1 MKSFMKKYN
10 LQLGALMATVV
21 TLSIVP
27 VRLAE
32 GQGAN
37 IVSLVGSEI
46 VIWLMCMATWLS
58 SYQTYYKFNLVKWQK
73 IAVAL
78 MFCAVISNLFF
89 LASFRLFE
97 DYPLK
102 SMRELP
108 LWIITIRLSLRG
120 LLLGLIMVPI
130 IFLLET
136 ERERQMEAL
145 KRERDRAIDAERQ
158 KDVLEKLVTERT
170 ADLEEALSFLGESQE
185 ELDHQ
190 VYLLTRVV
198 ASIAHDVHAPLQF
211 IIAAAKHTG
220 KLIGSEQLEQA
231 TENNQQVENSLGNM
245 EMYMQNLLEFAKG
258 QIHKGALHSGNV
270 NLATL
275 VREKAGLFEPL
286 LNSKGN
292 MLRVALDENLTVNSN
307 ANLLGVIVH
316 NLLDNASKNT
326 EGGEIEISCTIV
338 GEQLYVYIENPVTDA
353 QPGVIAQIDRQGRPE
368 QYVAG
373 LGGDG
378 YGLGLILVRDIAA
391 LLNVDFLIEAVDG
404 KVVARMIFTDFSGAR
419 DHASM
424 EVSRYEDDENANF
437 KQNRFSTSAQ

>member
-1 MKSFMKKYN
+1 MKKYN
-10 LQLGALMATVV
+10 LQLGAVMATVV

-37 IVSLVGSEI
+37 LVSLVGSEI

-58 SYQTYYKFNLVKWQK
+58 SYQTYYKFKLVKWQK

-78 MFCAVISNLFF
+78 LFCAVISNLFF

-136 ERERQMEAL
+136 ERERQEEAL
-145 KRERDRAIDAERQ
+145 KRERDRVMDAERQ
-158 KDVLEKLVTERT
+158 KHVLEALVSERT

-211 IIAAAKHTG
+211 MITATKHTG
-220 KLIGSEQLEQA
+220 KFIDNKQYEQA
-231 TENNQQVENSLGNM
+231 SEYNQQVERGLDDM
-245 EMYMQNLLEFAKG
+245 AMLMQNLLEFARN
-258 QIHKGALHSGNV
+258 QIHRGALHLAHL
-270 NLATL
+270 NLAAL
-275 VREKAGLFEPL
+275 VREKAGLFEPIVIAGGNTL
-286 LNSKGN
+286 QISLN
-292 MLRVALDENLTVNSN
+292 ENLTVNCN
-307 ANLLGVIVH
+307 ANLLGVILH
-316 NLLDNASKNT
+316 NLLDNAIKNT
-326 EGGEIEISCTIV
+326 RDGEIQISSAIA
-338 GEQLYVYIENPVTDA
+338 GDRLHLYIENPVGGVAPDGILQTDG
-353 QPGVIAQIDRQGRPE
+353 QGKPGQYPARLGRDNE
-368 QYVAG
+368 
-373 LGGDG
+373 
-378 YGLGLILVRDIAA
+378 GLGLILVRDIAA
-391 LLNVDFLIEAVDG
+391 LLNIGFAIEAVAG
-404 KVVARMIFTDFSGAR
+404 KVVARLTFSEFLG
-419 DHASM
+419 S
-424 EVSRYEDDENANF
+424 
-437 KQNRFSTSAQ
+437 